1 MSHDP
6 HALKLYVDG
15 NSYKNPG
22 GAGGFACVAE
32 YPEAWNREAE
42 IVIQE
47 GFLETTINRM
57 ELLAC
62 IRALEYVAEKGNA
75 LQVERVLIIIASK
88 YVDNSHKMAHIW
100 RHNDWRT
107 AAGRP
112 IENPDLWKKFL
123 SVRGRVKIRTEILW
137 RKGKKTSLLKKV
149 DRAAKEASKSPSKED
164 RGFRTGKIARSK
176 VLGGSSSL
184 FPAGGQEET
193 IRVYRSAMIRKT
205 GHKVYFDLFDDASG
219 TFTGKFT
226 AYVTGEQ
233 ISALHRGHSY
243 RVQFN
248 CDTQHPQIVSIL
260 DTPPTHPIST
270 T

>member
-1 MSHDP
+1 VSHDP

-32 YPEAWNREAE
+32 YPEAWNRESE

-47 GFLETTINRM
+47 GFHQTTINRM

-62 IRALEYVAEKGNA
+62 IRALEYVADKGSA
-75 LQVERVLIIIASK
+75 LEVERVMIITDSK
-88 YVDNSHKMAHIW
+88 YVDNSHRMAHIW
-100 RHNDWRT
+100 RHNDWKT

-112 IENPDLWKKFL
+112 VENPDLWKKFL
-123 SVRGRVKIRTEILW
+123 SVRGRVKTRTDIIW
-137 RKGKKTSLLKKV
+137 RKGKKTPLLKSV
-149 DRAAKEASKSPSKED
+149 DRAAKEAGKSPSKDD

-184 FPAGGQEET
+184 FPAKGQEVT

-205 GHKVYFDLFDDASG
+205 GHKVYFDLFDDVSE
-219 TFTGKFT
+219 TFKEKFT
-226 AYVTGEQ
+226 AYVSGDYIT
-233 ISALHRGHSY
+233 ALHRGHSY

-248 CDTQHPQIVSIL
+248 CDIQYPQIVLICAAL
-260 DTPPTHPIST
+260 AQPPTNRT
-270 T
+270 